1 MIDSETRQPIRVSA
15 DGTAGPYIMVSA
27 VQLDRVRKLLED
39 HQIVY
44 WVDHMV
50 VSVDGRP
57 AVAVIN
63 LRRGSDPRQ
72 VQALLD
78 AA

>member
-1 MIDSETRQPIRVSA
+1 
-15 DGTAGPYIMVSA
+15 MVP
-27 VQLDRVRKLLED
+27 VDQLNQVRKFLNAND
-39 HQIVY
+39 IPH
-44 WVDHMV
+44 WVDLNTI
-50 VSVDGRP
+50 SVDGRP

-63 LRRGSDPRQ
+63 LSKKTDPRR